1 MDPNEM
7 NIGPQSLNHNQKGN
21 HQMITLTKQEVEGII
36 NELASMPFNRVANI
50 INFLAQKVAQGE
62 THSAEADK

>member
-1 MDPNEM
+1 
-7 NIGPQSLNHNQKGN
+7 
-21 HQMITLTKQEVEGII
+21 MITLTKQEVESII

-62 THSAEADK
+62 SQSAEADK